1 MISHV
6 VRKVWVSY
14 WGRWNIGDNM
24 RVMIDNKIGFKKLD
38 ENNLVVFESVIRT
51 KKECGT
57 EYEDD
62 KILGYYGTLRE
73 CLNGCIKH
81 SLKSENYKELQDIV
95 KKIDELKIVISDLK
109 PELV

>member
-1 MISHV
+1 
-6 VRKVWVSY
+6 
-14 WGRWNIGDNM
+14 M

-73 CLNGCIKH
+73 CLNGCIKY

-109 PELV
+109 PE

>member
-1 MISHV
+1 
-6 VRKVWVSY
+6 
-14 WGRWNIGDNM
+14 M
-24 RVMIDNKIGFKKLD
+24 RVMIDDRIGFKKLD

-73 CLNGCIKH
+73 CLNGCIKY
-81 SLKSENYKELQDIV
+81 SLKSENYKELQDII
-95 KKIDELKIVISDLK
+95 KKIDELKIVMCDLK
-109 PELV
+109 PEWVCRIQNYSLVIVRLG